1 MIDTKN
7 KSQVLTFLTVVLVA
21 VTLIFIFTGQDFRLP
36 SNAGKDAPS
45 YDYENDYDKVV
56 KWDIPVRFSPEND
69 MDGLGQKSLAASVQ
83 ADLAFALEFCNSA
96 GKKIKLKDRF
106 KIMLGRYKMYLALRG
121 ETVTVGKLVS
131 FLQCIYCNF
140 MQERCDPYDA
150 WDAMKMAMKQNPGFT
165 LILPESAP
173 DCAKLENDCASLIA
187 QLGLTTPTE
196 TVLHYLELSKEASDA
211 WGAAKTAA
219 GK

>member
-69 MDGLGQKSLAASVQ
+69 MDGVQ
-83 ADLAFALEFCNSA
+83 
-96 GKKIKLKDRF
+96 
-106 KIMLGRYKMYLALRG
+106 
-121 ETVTVGKLVS
+121 KLVWTAHIS
-131 FLQCIYCNF
+131 F
-140 MQERCDPYDA
+140 
-150 WDAMKMAMKQNPGFT
+150 
-165 LILPESAP
+165 
-173 DCAKLENDCASLIA
+173 
-187 QLGLTTPTE
+187 
-196 TVLHYLELSKEASDA
+196 
-211 WGAAKTAA
+211 
-219 GK
+219 